1 MNKLV
6 ILAAYN
12 IKILLLL
19 MYTFILGVRKLSSAR
34 NSSTISV
41 PDVALLNPALDQQTN
56 MPGTSL
62 EVEVH
67 SSMLK

>member
-1 MNKLV
+1 
-6 ILAAYN
+6 
-12 IKILLLL
+12 
-19 MYTFILGVRKLSSAR
+19 MYTFILGLRKLSSTR

-41 PDVALLNPALDQQTN
+41 PDVALLNPALEQQTN
-56 MPGTSL
+56 MPVTSL